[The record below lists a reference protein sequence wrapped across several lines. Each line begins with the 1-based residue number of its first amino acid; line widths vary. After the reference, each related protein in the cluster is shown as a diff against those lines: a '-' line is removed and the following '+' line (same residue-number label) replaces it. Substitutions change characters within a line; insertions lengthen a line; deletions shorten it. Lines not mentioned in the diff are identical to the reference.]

1 MEMTRKTAREIREK
15 CVENMAQFAE
25 DNGMQIMPASA
36 RFGPTSVTITL
47 EFARIDDETGQPQDK
62 KAMAFSRSA
71 FLYGL
76 DPDWLGKCF
85 ISNGNEFRIVGLN
98 TRAPKYPVVCVRTD
112 NDKTYKF
119 KEATV
124 EKRMTEAL
132 GLQADPA

>member
-1 MEMTRKTAREIREK
+1 MEITRKTARKIREV
-15 CVENMAQFAE
+15 CVENMAEFAE
-25 DNGMQIMPASA
+25 EMGMQIMPASA
-36 RFGPTSVTITL
+36 RFGTHSVTVTL
-47 EFARIDDETGQPQDK
+47 EFAVIDEETGQPQDK
-62 KAMAFSRSA
+62 KALAFSRSA

-85 ISNGNEFRIVGLN
+85 ISNEQEFRIVGLN

-112 NDKTYKF
+112 SDKTYKF